1 MSSLK
6 RNWNEAATDKAI
18 SNFWRD
24 AESVACEVRAWPAW
38 KRGEAANEPE
48 VQDEQSRASNDASDI
63 RDLLGRVVAAVG

>member
-6 RNWNEAATDKAI
+6 RNWKTVASDESV

-38 KRGEAANEPE
+38 KRGEAANEPDI
-48 VQDEQSRASNDASDI
+48 QDDPAHASNDESDI
-63 RDLLGRVVAAVG
+63 RELLARED